1 MRLSGFERKI
11 VDIITPVADDMG
23 FRILWVEHSADTL
36 TVYAENRKTGQL
48 TLDECTALSR
58 EISPVLE
65 VEDPIES
72 AYRLNVSSPGID
84 RPLFTTDDFNRYNGL
99 EVKIELDS
107 LLDGQ
112 KRFRGRIIEA
122 DENTIR
128 IENDAKNDGS
138 TLDLP
143 IASLYKAKLV
153 MNDELIK
160 ITKERFAAAQ
170 DNVETLVE
178 EAS

>member
-11 VDIITPVADDMG
+11 VDIIAPVAEDMG
-23 FRILWVEHSADTL
+23 FRVLWVEHSADTL
-36 TVYAENRKTGQL
+36 TVYAENTKTGQL
-48 TLDECTALSR
+48 TLDECTTLSR

-84 RPLFTTDDFNRYNGL
+84 RPLFTANDFNRYNGL
-99 EVKIELDS
+99 EVKIELDT
-107 LLDGQ
+107 LLEGQ

-128 IENDAKNDGS
+128 IENDQG

-143 IASLYKAKLV
+143 LASLYKAKLV

-160 ITKERFAAAQ
+160 VTKERFAAAQ